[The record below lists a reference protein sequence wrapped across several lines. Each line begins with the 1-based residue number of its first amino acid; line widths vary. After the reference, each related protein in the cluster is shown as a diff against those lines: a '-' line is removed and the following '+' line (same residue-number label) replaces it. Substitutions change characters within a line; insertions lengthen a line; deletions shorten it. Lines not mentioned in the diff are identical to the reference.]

1 MIEGLYRRGEFPI
14 GLIFLLNEL
23 DAVGVL
29 LVDVLGHEL
38 VLGEGLRGRIIN
50 FNFILAVEDVKVGAV
65 GQIFTLDLL
74 EEEPAVLHGPEEAP

>member
-50 FNFILAVEDVKVGAV
+50 FNFILAVEDVKVGTV

-74 EEEPAVLHGPEEAP
+74 EEEPAVLHGPE

>member
-50 FNFILAVEDVKVGAV
+50 FNFILAVENVKVRAV

-74 EEEPAVLHGPEEAP
+74 EEEPAVLHGPE